1 MTDLP
6 DTETLAGL
14 LVEVTPGPWR
24 SVAMG
29 GSSTVLTSEMPPRND
44 QRANCTYGF
53 RGEEFC
59 VAYPFIEDDGR
70 SFRIDFVCF
79 GHADARLIALAP
91 SLAARVIELE
101 AEVANLR
108 DAIHAATDPDFIWGA
123 MDNVFDMDSG
133 LDDLAAAASRAI
145 RAALGDRT

>member
-6 DTETLAGL
+6 DTDTLKRL
-14 LVEVTPGPWR
+14 LDTATPGPWQTSGGRGPER
-24 SVAMG
+24 SLYGHDVGPDGDPVAL
-29 GSSTVLTSEMPPRND
+29 VDYPPPGRRVAD
-44 QRANCTYGF
+44 DIHFQCRAN
-53 RGEEFC
+53 
-59 VAYPFIEDDGR
+59 
-70 SFRIDFVCF
+70 
-79 GHADARLIALAP
+79 ARLIALAP

-123 MDNVFDMDSG
+123 MDNVHDMDSD